1 MVKFTQI
8 RNNNHKDLVLD
19 LDHTIIYCEKKIL
32 RSSKIITNIIP
43 RPFLFD
49 FLNDLRKY
57 YRLNIFT
64 AGDKNYCEFVLP
76 KIKSKNYKFYKILNR
91 EYLSKG
97 KKKLNIISNNY
108 KKIILIDD
116 NDYYFE
122 NKNNAIKIKPFY
134 GKSNDRVLLKLKNI
148 LIKINKFDDMTK
160 GISVFKNELKK
171 MNE

>member
-1 MVKFTQI
+1 MKEHKI
-8 RNNNHKDLVLD
+8 RNKSRKDLVLD

-32 RSSKIITNIIP
+32 RSSKVVRNIIT

-49 FLNDLRKY
+49 FLNDLKKY

-64 AGDKNYCEFVLP
+64 AGDKKYCEFILST
-76 KIKSKNYKFYKILNR
+76 IKNKNYKFYEILNR
-91 EYLSKG
+91 DHLSEG
-97 KKKLNIISNNY
+97 KKKLNEISNDY

-122 NKNNAIKIKPFY
+122 NKKNAIKIKPFY

-171 MNE
+171 INK